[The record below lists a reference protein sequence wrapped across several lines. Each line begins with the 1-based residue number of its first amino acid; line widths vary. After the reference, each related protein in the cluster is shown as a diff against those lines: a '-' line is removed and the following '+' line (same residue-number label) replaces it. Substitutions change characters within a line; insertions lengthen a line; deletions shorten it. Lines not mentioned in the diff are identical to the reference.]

1 MGFSTRFARPV
12 GFLAVYAILVGI
24 PGASAGTLL
33 NNWSAMGKMF
43 LYTQTGAVGIGS
55 DFNATIIPKSRL
67 DVDGDFNLRG
77 NLVVDNSVQDN
88 VLLLP
93 SDSLNA
99 FSVQDT
105 LGNKYFTMDS
115 DTNRIEIESILY
127 MEKGII
133 EPSEFYGL
141 SIQTRT
147 SAKEFVKFDT
157 INLWSSFMS
166 PVTFESATAL
176 DRSIILQDGHADALF
191 IKGEGDN
198 GKVFV
203 QYDTT
208 IGGERVITQ
217 QNLVVLNGISNPEG
231 PITVET
237 AGDIYF
243 KVPLGNK
250 FGVQQNSQDRITVE
264 TDGSII
270 IASKSDK
277 SITLTSGAGSKI
289 EQIVG
294 LGSEWRVQQY
304 YDASNNANRMLIT
317 AAGSISLSAKD
328 GETLSLIQ
336 GGTEIIK
343 INADDSVTVAA
354 VTTISGNTAVTSTTP
369 ASTSAAA
376 ALVVSGG
383 VGVAEDVLIAGD
395 LGVAGDAA
403 IGVNLAVTGTTT
415 LTGATRILSTTQS
428 TAKTVGALVVNG
440 GVGIA
445 LDVFIGGKVDVAAN
459 ANVATTLTVGTTA
472 DITAAT
478 SIGGVLTVTN
488 ALNSST
494 KDNGAIHT
502 DGGLGVT
509 LAANIGTALGVG
521 GITNITDITGTAG
534 AATDSTG
541 VTSGSLINNGGLGNA
556 GAAFIGGVLTVLAD
570 NESADTST
578 GALKVTGGG
587 VFGKKLRVVGDAFI
601 GGALDSTGALTL
613 ASTLTSANSTPAA
626 VALDLVTPN
635 AGSILTNGGLGVKLN
650 AFFGGALGVGG
661 VTTISPTTTSTSITT
676 GSLINNGGLGNGGDV
691 FIGGNLNV
699 AGTPNFGAQTATG
712 SDMVLTGTLE
722 VQNVTAATSATAGSV
737 KFAGGLAIAN
747 NIWMAGPIRVQEAA
761 PTVSDST
768 TTGSIVTDGGLG
780 VLLDTFIGGKA
791 EVTGNIKTLANL
803 EVTGTSTLTGIAT
816 VIDTTESASTTTGSL
831 IASGGLG
838 VVKKAY
844 IGSDASIAGAA
855 SITGV
860 TSIAA
865 STVATTTTSGSL
877 INSGGLGNAGN
888 AHIGGN
894 GTIGGVLTVTNSL
907 DSLTKDDGA
916 IHTDGGLGVTK
927 AAFIGTTLG
936 VGGITTSTGVTSGSL
951 INNGGLG
958 NAGNAH
964 IGGTGTIGGVLTV
977 TSTAAATVATVGTK
991 VTPDAGSIFTNGG
1004 LGVKKNAFIGGA
1016 VKVTDTTE
1024 ATSTSA
1030 ASLVTSGGLAVLLDA
1045 RIGGTLH
1052 AGGFSTTNIAVG
1064 SGVAFTVT
1072 QGNVERFGFATTGSI
1087 NVASASGQDITVT
1100 SGGNID
1106 VTTAALMYAKFATPA
1121 TTITS
1126 APTASAATNSPTAAA
1141 LAADSTNN
1149 YVKVYDGG
1157 VEVKTQTNLPLDL
1170 SSGGYL
1176 TATSAFGTSVSS
1188 SASLT
1193 LTLGTDT
1200 ILSTDAGTGALT
1212 IASATTSTTAPKTT
1226 ITGSKASADPTG
1238 TSGVRFGA
1246 EDRSKLD
1253 IDGEGIDIYACDST
1267 GGTATSNCGDATL
1280 KGSGVLLQSVSG
1292 NGAVKIQAFTATT
1305 SGTSSTSTVQIKA
1318 ISPKSATTDTSLLI
1332 QAMGTAVITDA
1343 RASLLIQS
1351 GDTYAG
1357 EIRIQQRY
1365 VDGGQINADRFFVD
1379 VDGAVTIT
1387 SEDSQPLTFAHDEVN
1402 GLVNTGEIRYRA
1414 GYDHTLYKQVDFS
1427 GGGTITV
1434 ATVTLQ
1440 PKQSV
1445 IVEIIIE
1452 GLWTSGASIH
1462 RAEYLIVHNNG
1473 NSPEPDGTSPIS
1485 NNNLIVSTNTWTTGI
1500 TTTVTTATKPFAIT
1514 YLASGGTFLVSEP
1527 MNVIINVRGRFDSV
1541 T

>member
-509 LAANIGTALGVG
+509 KAANIGTDLGVG
-521 GITNITDITGTAG
+521 GITTITD
-534 AATDSTG
+534 AA
-541 VTSGSLINNGGLGNA
+541 
-556 GAAFIGGVLTVLAD
+556 
-570 NESADTST
+570 
-578 GALKVTGGG
+578 
-587 VFGKKLRVVGDAFI
+587 
-601 GGALDSTGALTL
+601 
-613 ASTLTSANSTPAA
+613 
-626 VALDLVTPN
+626 
-635 AGSILTNGGLGVKLN
+635 
-650 AFFGGALGVGG
+650 
-661 VTTISPTTTSTSITT
+661 TTTSTSVTT
-676 GSLINNGGLGNGGDV
+676 GSLINNGGLGS
-691 FIGGNLNV
+691 
-699 AGTPNFGAQTATG
+699 AGTAF
-712 SDMVLTGTLE
+712 
-722 VQNVTAATSATAGSV
+722 
-737 KFAGGLAIAN
+737 
-747 NIWMAGPIRVQEAA
+747 
-761 PTVSDST
+761 
-768 TTGSIVTDGGLG
+768 
-780 VLLDTFIGGKA
+780 
-791 EVTGNIKTLANL
+791 
-803 EVTGTSTLTGIAT
+803 
-816 VIDTTESASTTTGSL
+816 
-831 IASGGLG
+831 
-838 VVKKAY
+838 
-844 IGSDASIAGAA
+844 
-855 SITGV
+855 
-860 TSIAA
+860 
-865 STVATTTTSGSL
+865 
-877 INSGGLGNAGN
+877 
-888 AHIGGN
+888 
-894 GTIGGVLTVTNSL
+894 IGGVLTVINTL
-907 DSLTKDDGA
+907 DSFNKDDGA

>member
-650 AFFGGALGVGG
+650 AFFGGAVK
-661 VTTISPTTTSTSITT
+661 VTDTT
-676 GSLINNGGLGNGGDV
+676 GS
-691 FIGGNLNV
+691 
-699 AGTPNFGAQTATG
+699 
-712 SDMVLTGTLE
+712 S
-722 VQNVTAATSATAGSV
+722 
-737 KFAGGLAIAN
+737 
-747 NIWMAGPIRVQEAA
+747 
-761 PTVSDST
+761 
-768 TTGSIVTDGGLG
+768 
-780 VLLDTFIGGKA
+780 
-791 EVTGNIKTLANL
+791 
-803 EVTGTSTLTGIAT
+803 
-816 VIDTTESASTTTGSL
+816 STTTGSL
-831 IASGGLG
+831 IAGGGLG
-838 VVKKAY
+838 VVEKAF